1 MSVLVVGFD
10 PIFQQSLIN
19 LLLICG
25 METFE
30 VASNGRKALE
40 KISKTL
46 FDVVL
51 INFFLSDTTGL
62 QLAEELQKN
71 KPKSK
76 VILIIED
83 QQLTALDNAEPA
95 KLNTPTILK
104 SFVNRVLPE
113 LLSGFNSTRDP
124 EVKS

>member
-51 INFFLSDTTGL
+51 INFFLPDTTGL
-62 QLAEELQKN
+62 QLAEELQKSEPN
-71 KPKSK
+71 SK
-76 VILIIED
+76 IILIIED
-83 QQLTALDNAEPA
+83 QELSALDSVEQA
-95 KLNTPTILK
+95 KLNSPAILK

-113 LLSGFNSTRDP
+113 MLADVNSMHDR
-124 EVKS
+124 KSKS

>member
-51 INFFLSDTTGL
+51 INFFLPDTTGL
-62 QLAEELQKN
+62 QLAEELQKS
-71 KPKSK
+71 KPGSK
-76 VILIIED
+76 IILIIED
-83 QQLTALDNAEPA
+83 QQLAALDKVEQTKPNS
-95 KLNTPTILK
+95 PTILK

-113 LLSGFNSTRDP
+113 LLADCNSKRESKDN
-124 EVKS
+124 S

>member
-10 PIFQQSLIN
+10 PVFQQSLIN

-30 VASNGRKALE
+30 VAFNGRKALE

-51 INFFLSDTTGL
+51 INFFLPDTTGL
-62 QLAEELQKN
+62 QLTEELL
-71 KPKSK
+71 KSK
-76 VILIIED
+76 PGSKIILIIED
-83 QQLTALDNAEPA
+83 RQLAALDKVEQT
-95 KLNTPTILK
+95 KLNSPTILK

-113 LLSGFNSTRDP
+113 LLADCNSKRESKDN
-124 EVKS
+124 S

>member
-10 PIFQQSLIN
+10 PVFQQSLIN

-30 VASNGRKALE
+30 VASNRRKALE

-51 INFFLSDTTGL
+51 INFFLPDTTGL
-62 QLAEELQKN
+62 QLAEELL
-71 KPKSK
+71 KSK
-76 VILIIED
+76 PGSKIILIIED
-83 QQLTALDNAEPA
+83 RQLAALDKVEQT
-95 KLNTPTILK
+95 KLNSPTILK

-113 LLSGFNSTRDP
+113 LLADCNSKRESKDN
-124 EVKS
+124 S

>member
-62 QLAEELQKN
+62 KLAEELQKS
-71 KPKSK
+71 KPASK
-76 VILIIED
+76 IILIIED
-83 QQLTALDNAEPA
+83 QQLSALENFEQA

-104 SFVNRVLPE
+104 SFVNRMLPE
-113 LLSGFNSTRDP
+113 LLSDFNSTRDP
-124 EVKS
+124 EVKL

>member
-30 VASNGRKALE
+30 VASSGRKALE

-113 LLSGFNSTRDP
+113 LLSGFNSTRDT

>member
-51 INFFLSDTTGL
+51 INFFLPDTTGL
-62 QLAEELQKN
+62 QLAKELQKSMPN
-71 KPKSK
+71 SK
-76 VILIIED
+76 IILIIED
-83 QQLTALDNAEPA
+83 RQLTALDSVDQA
-95 KLNTPTILK
+95 KLNAPTILK

-113 LLSGFNSTRDP
+113 LLSGFNSGS
-124 EVKS
+124 ES